1 MSWGKTIVMGGYE
14 YLILKTVQLNPN
26 ETWNNVEKNGLL
38 FLFLTCGGCQFA
50 AGALTQRIR
59 PGDVFIVGP
68 GSGGTLTALDGKQVR
83 FSFFTTSVDRLYPL
97 LSSQEI
103 SVLEYVVSEMKRPK
117 WFGATYPVAIE
128 CQKLIAE
135 ATPEPTLNH
144 RGQLL
149 RIAAA
154 LLSSEFK
161 AASNK
166 RLGNAAPDDNL
177 MQIFERLSVDELL
190 NLSVEELADRCNCS
204 RRHLSRLF
212 HQHFRFSVGAL
223 KMEIRLLKAVSL
235 LRNPAAKVINVALE
249 CGFNHQGLFNT
260 CFKRRF
266 GLSPGQW
273 RKTTVDMEKRVARV
287 EPSVNGCQQLING
300 LCPLALKPDA
310 NDFVMSS
317 VTHKSVDSSELRD
330 ISDR

>member
-1 MSWGKTIVMGGYE
+1 MGGYE
-14 YLILKTVQLNPN
+14 YLILKTIQLNPN

-38 FLFLTCGGCQFA
+38 FLFLISGGCQFTS
-50 AGALTQRIR
+50 GALTQRIR

-68 GSGGTLTALDGKQVR
+68 GTGGTFTALDGKQIR
-83 FSFFTTSVDRLYPL
+83 FSFFTTSIDRFYPL

-103 SVLEYVVSEMKRPK
+103 SVLEYVVGEMKRPK
-117 WFGATYPVAIE
+117 WFGATHPIAIE
-128 CQKLIAE
+128 CQKMIAE
-135 ATPEPTLNH
+135 ATPEPTLSH

-154 LLSSEFK
+154 LLSSEFRT
-161 AASNK
+161 ASNK

-177 MQIFERLSVDELL
+177 MQVFERLSVDELL

-266 GLSPGQW
+266 GVSPGQW
-273 RKTTVDMEKRVARV
+273 RKTTVDVEKRVAQA
-287 EPSVNGCQQLING
+287 EPSVNGCQQLMNG
-300 LCPLALKPDA
+300 LCPLALKPDG
-310 NDFVMSS
+310 NDLIMNAVA
-317 VTHKSVDSSELRD
+317 HKRAESSEIRNF
-330 ISDR
+330 SD